1 MPWLL
6 QFINDIVE
14 ELPENLNA
22 TITRA
27 EEFEVS
33 VVELDEQSSY
43 VEKKDNQQSLW
54 LVFHSAKQQ
63 ILGVHI
69 GKRTKQGAECLL
81 EQLPEDLKKSH
92 LLYR

>member
-43 VEKKDNQQSLW
+43 VEKKIISNRYGLFFILQNSRFW
-54 LVFHSAKQQ
+54 ECILVS
-63 ILGVHI
+63 
-69 GKRTKQGAECLL
+69 
-81 EQLPEDLKKSH
+81 EQNKEQNVYWNNYLKT
-92 LLYR
+92 